1 MNIKLKLLIGTT
13 YLICFST
20 LIFIIFS
27 NFDFK
32 DLFDINFF
40 KNNQQIFNDL
50 KLKNIFL
57 LLFLFSIFSIIWI
70 LLLGFGSP
78 IILFAG
84 FVFGQWLGTVVT
96 VISFTIGA
104 TLLYSLVNLFFKDF
118 IKNRFS
124 VKIEKFINLF
134 NKNDFLYFTLFRFTG
149 GGMPFAIQNV
159 LPVIFDMTIKKY
171 FFSTLLGIV
180 PGIFIINSLGAGVG
194 NFIGKIS
201 HKRFASKEGIENFSE
216 KHNKFTDNFQD
227 YKPLL
232 FIGNTTLHTNKQVS
246 AECETYRLTLL
257 AHFFDPSPKYGVG
270 GLLRLL
276 RNR

>member
-57 LLFLFSIFSIIWI
+57 LLVLFSIFSIIWI

-134 NKNDFLYFTLFRFTG
+134 NKNDFLYFSLFRLTG

-159 LPVIFDMTIKKY
+159 LPVIFNMKIKKY

-180 PGIFIINSLGAGVG
+180 PGVFVLTALGAGVG
-194 NFIGKIS
+194 NYINKNDKIIWIDLIKDPEIYFPILIFIIV
-201 HKRFASKEGIENFSE
+201 
-216 KHNKFTDNFQD
+216 
-227 YKPLL
+227 L
-232 FIGNTTLHTNKQVS
+232 FIALIINKI
-246 AECETYRLTLL
+246 
-257 AHFFDPSPKYGVG
+257 FFNNKHSK
-270 GLLRLL
+270 
-276 RNR
+276 